1 MYSIKKLG
9 RVTGVLLIIQMAIGM
24 LINISLLGPLIF
36 TSDFITKI
44 SENTNQV
51 LISILLIIII
61 KTIGIGVAIMLFSV
75 FEKLHRGFA
84 LWYLCLSV
92 ILFVIGILDN
102 TIILS
107 LVSFSEEYFKQ
118 GVNNTNNLEAIGS
131 ILKGTRGWVHMMDL
145 LVSSISLSIFYYL
158 MYMSKFV
165 PRILSILCFFA
176 AILIFINVLLAFFG
190 TGSMYLYMPMAISQ
204 LMFLVWLIIKGFN
217 GTYKLQE
224 AV

>member
-9 RVTGVLLIIQMAIGM
+9 RVTGVLLIIEMAIGM

-61 KTIGIGVAIMLFSV
+61 KTIGVGVAIMLFSV
-75 FEKLHRGFA
+75 FKKLHRGFA

-107 LVSFSEEYFKQ
+107 LVSFSEAYFKQ

-217 GTYKLQE
+217 GTDKLQE

>member
-61 KTIGIGVAIMLFSV
+61 KTIGVGVAIMLFSV
-75 FEKLHRGFA
+75 FKKLHKGFA

>member
-61 KTIGIGVAIMLFSV
+61 KTIGVGVAIMLFSV
-75 FEKLHRGFA
+75 FKKLHRGFA

-102 TIILS
+102 AIILS